1 MSQAQLHE
9 SDFVAPAAVDAI
21 RRRSLIVGVVATIL
35 ALLLVLVLK
44 SPEAFFRGYL
54 LAFMAWLG
62 VSLGSLG
69 LLLVIHLT
77 NGRWGLVIRRI
88 LEAAAR
94 NLWLMA
100 ALFVPLYLGVPR
112 LYIWARPASPSLEA
126 GARDH
131 IAWLSGAYLNS
142 GFFLLR
148 AAIYFAIWG
157 ILVLLFTRWSREE
170 DQAGNNSHNRSRI
183 LAGPGAVLFAFCVT
197 FAGVDWV
204 MSLDPMWAST
214 MYGLIILIGQLLSA
228 LCIAVITASILARY
242 KPMSELLQPGHLH
255 DYGKF
260 MLTFVMVWAY
270 FSFSQWLIIWSG
282 NLPEE
287 ISWYRNRLLGG
298 WQYYSLFMALFH
310 FVIPFTLLLSAQL
323 KKGARSL
330 VRVAIWLLI
339 MRFADLYWLIM
350 PTLSPQKF
358 DFNFFYLLVPVAM
371 GGFWLALFFRN
382 LRTIPL
388 LPLHA
393 PLTQAVLEPAHD

>member
-9 SDFVAPAAVDAI
+9 SDFVAPAAVDNI
-21 RRRSLIVGVVATIL
+21 RRRSLLVGVVATVL
-35 ALLLVLVLK
+35 ALAFAFK
-44 SPEAFFRGYL
+44 WPDAFFRGYL

-62 VSLGSLG
+62 VSLGSIG
-69 LLLVIHLT
+69 LLIVIHLT

-94 NLWLMA
+94 NVWLMA
-100 ALFVPLYLGVPR
+100 IFFLPLYFFGLSR
-112 LYIWARPASPSLEA
+112 LYVWARPGSPTLETA
-126 GARDH
+126 AREH
-131 IAWLSGAYLNS
+131 IGWIAGAYLNS
-142 GFFLLR
+142 GFFLVR
-148 AAIYFAIWG
+148 AATYFAIWG

-170 DQAGNNSHNRSRI
+170 DREGNSSHNRSKV
-183 LAGPGAVLFAFCVT
+183 LAGPGAVLFAFTVT
-197 FAGVDWV
+197 FAGVDWI

-214 MYGLIILIGQLLSA
+214 MYGLIILVGQLLSA
-228 LCIAVITASILARY
+228 ICITVIVATILARY
-242 KPMSELLQPGHLH
+242 KPMSELLQPDHLH
-255 DYGKF
+255 DYGKL
-260 MLTFVMVWAY
+260 MLTFVMLWAY

-310 FVIPFTLLLSAQL
+310 FVVPFCLLLSAQL
-323 KKGARSL
+323 KRSARTL
-330 VRVAIWLLI
+330 VRVAIWLVF

-358 DFNFFYLLVPVAM
+358 DFNFFYLLVPLSM
-371 GGFWLALFFRN
+371 GGFWLAGFFRN
-382 LRTIPL
+382 LRMSPL